1 MIDGLLFRGEHTKK
15 GRKADMKEKFNVAI
29 LGAGNIAGSMA
40 AALSGIKEDVY
51 MYAVAS
57 RSLDKAKEFKE
68 KWGFEKAY
76 GSYEELAM
84 DENVD
89 LIYIA
94 TPHSEHY
101 NNVKLCLSNGR
112 NCLVE
117 KAFCGNLKQTKE
129 LLALAKEKDVYLGE
143 AMWTR
148 YQPSKDIIQGVIDEG
163 AIGNITE
170 IVTDFSVPINVER
183 MTNPALAGG
192 ALLDLGVYSL
202 TVPTLYIGTDIESVK
217 VESVL
222 TDLGVDATDNMTL
235 IYKNGIKVN
244 AKCSFVEN
252 TGIYGKII
260 GDKGYLYFEMLHVPS
275 FVDVYDLD
283 GNKVKRVDINYI
295 ANGYEYEILESKA
308 RILAGKKE
316 PKSMPWSETIRLMG
330 WMDSIRNHIGVV
342 YPFENKEDIVHSD
355 MDVWGIEKAF

>member
-1 MIDGLLFRGEHTKK
+1 MWAHFQLWSYLRMKK
-15 GRKADMKEKFNVAI
+15 DFKVAI

-40 AALSGIKEDVY
+40 EALTGISNEVTK
-51 MYAVAS
+51 YAVAS
-57 RSLDKAKEFKE
+57 RDIKKAEDFKE

-76 GSYEELAM
+76 GSYEELAK
-84 DENVD
+84 DSEID

-101 NNVKLCLSNGR
+101 KNAKLCLSEGR

-117 KAFCGNLKQTKE
+117 KAFCGNLKQTRE
-129 LLALAKEKDVYLGE
+129 LLQLAKEKDVYLGE

-148 YQPSKDIIQGVIDEG
+148 YLPSKNIIQSVIDEG
-163 AIGNITE
+163 LIGSIKQ
-170 IVTDFSVPINVER
+170 IDTDFSVPIDADR
-183 MTNPALAGG
+183 MVNPTLAGG

-202 TVPTLYIGTDIESVK
+202 TVPTLYIGTDIETIK
-217 VESVL
+217 VDSVL
-222 TDLGVDATDNMTL
+222 TDRGVDATDNMTL
-235 IYKNGIKVN
+235 TYKNGIVVN

-275 FVDVYDLD
+275 FVDVYDNEDTL
-283 GNKVKRVDINYI
+283 VKHIDIKYI
-295 ANGYEYEILESKA
+295 ANGYEYEVLESKKQ
-308 RILAGKKE
+308 ILEGKKE
-316 PKSMPWSETIRLMG
+316 PVSMPWSETIRLMG

-342 YPFENKEDIVHSD
+342 YPFENKEDIVYSD
-355 MDVWGIEKAF
+355 KEIWGEDKAYI